1 MLRRVPPSLR
11 RALLSSA
18 STHYGGAQIPNP
30 SHSPSQTLLPQW
42 RRHASVASSSAPP
55 QSPPPPSSPR
65 GPSRSGGGGPTVS
78 SPNPAEV
85 AKFAAIAET
94 WWDANGPFKPLHLM
108 NPTRLSFIRSTLC
121 RHFRRD
127 PYSSKPLEGLKV
139 IDVGCGGGILSEPL
153 ARMGATV
160 TAIDAVN
167 KNIKIASIH
176 AASDPTTAS
185 IEYCC
190 TTAEA
195 LVKEKRLFDAVIS
208 LEVIEHVA
216 NPLEFCESLS
226 ALTVPNGATV
236 VSTIN
241 RSMRAYATAIVAAEY
256 ILRWLPRGTH
266 EWSKLVTPEEVSLML
281 QKAAVSVEEMA
292 GFVYNPLSGEW
303 SLSDDISV
311 NYIAFGVKKSET
323 PSTNCT

>member
-1 MLRRVPPSLR
+1 MLRRMPPSLR

-18 STHYGGAQIPNP
+18 SPHYGGVHVRNP
-30 SHSPSQTLLPQW
+30 SLSPSQALLPQW
-42 RRHASVASSSAPP
+42 RRQASVASPSAPTP
-55 QSPPPPSSPR
+55 PPPPPPSPPR
-65 GPSRSGGGGPTVS
+65 GPSRLGEGGPTVS
-78 SPNPAEV
+78 SLNPAEV
-85 AKFAAIAET
+85 AKFAALAET
-94 WWDANGPFKPLHLM
+94 WWDSNGPFKPLHLM

-127 PYSSKPLEGLKV
+127 PYSSKPFEGLKV

-160 TAIDAVN
+160 TAIDAVD
-167 KNIKIASIH
+167 KNITIASIH

-195 LVKEKRLFDAVIS
+195 LVKEKRMFDAVIS

-226 ALTVPNGATV
+226 ALTVPNGVTV

-266 EWSKLVTPEEVSLML
+266 EWSKLVTPEELSLML
-281 QKAAVSVEEMA
+281 QKASVSVEEMA
-292 GFVYNPLSGEW
+292 GFVYNP

-311 NYIAFGVKKSET
+311 NYIAFGVKSEM
-323 PSTNCT
+323 PSSNGT

>member
-1 MLRRVPPSLR
+1 MLRR
-11 RALLSSA
+11 AFLSSA
-18 STHYGGAQIPNP
+18 SPLHGRARIQAQ
-30 SHSPSQTLLPQW
+30 LPQW
-42 RRHASVASSSAPP
+42 NSYASVASSSAPP
-55 QSPPPPSSPR
+55 QQQPPPPPPPPSPPR
-65 GPSRSGGGGPTVS
+65 GPSRSSGGGPTVS
-78 SPNPAEV
+78 SLNPAEV
-85 AKFAAIAET
+85 AKFASIAET
-94 WWDANGPFKPLHLM
+94 W
-108 NPTRLSFIRSTLC
+108 
-121 RHFRRD
+121 RD
-127 PYSSKPLEGLKV
+127 PNSSKPLEGLKV

-160 TAIDAVN
+160 TAIDAVD

-190 TTAEA
+190 ATAEE

-208 LEVIEHVA
+208 LETMVVLHFIENTRPEAVIEHVA

-266 EWSKLVTPEEVSLML
+266 EWSKLVTPEELVLML
-281 QKAAVSVEEMA
+281 QRASVSVEEMA

-311 NYIAFGVKKSET
+311 NYIAFGVKKSKAS
-323 PSTNCT
+323 STNGREASLS

>member
-1 MLRRVPPSLR
+1 MLRRLAPAVS

-18 STHYGGAQIPNP
+18 SNPSGRSKIPVP
-30 SHSPSQTLLPQW
+30 SHSPPGALLSHW
-42 RRHASVASSSAPP
+42 RRCASASSSSA
-55 QSPPPPSSPR
+55 SPPPPPPPPPK
-65 GPSRSGGGGPTVS
+65 GAPQSGSGTTVS
-78 SPNPAEV
+78 SLNPAEV

-94 WWDANGPFKPLHLM
+94 W
-108 NPTRLSFIRSTLC
+108 
-121 RHFRRD
+121 RD

-160 TAIDAVN
+160 TAIDAVD
-167 KNIKIASIH
+167 KNIKIASVH
-176 AASDPTTAS
+176 AASDPMTAS

-190 TTAEA
+190 TTAEE
-195 LVKEKRLFDAVIS
+195 LVKQKRQFDAVIS

-216 NPLEFCESLS
+216 NPLEFCQSLS

-256 ILRWLPRGTH
+256 ILRWLPKGTH
-266 EWSKLVTPEEVSLML
+266 EWSKLVTPEELVLML
-281 QKAAVSVEEMA
+281 QKASVSVQEIA

-311 NYIAFGVKKSET
+311 NYIALGIKKSEAPSAMSEAPSAMSEPPSAMT
-323 PSTNCT
+323 EAPSTMTEVSSTMAKKQG

>member
-11 RALLSSA
+11 RALLSS
-18 STHYGGAQIPNP
+18 TYTRYVGAQIPNP

-42 RRHASVASSSAPP
+42 RRHAAVSSSSAPP
-55 QSPPPPSSPR
+55 QPPLPPSPPR

-78 SPNPAEV
+78 SLNPAEV

-153 ARMGATV
+153 ARMGAAV
-160 TAIDAVN
+160 TAIDAVD

-176 AASDPTTAS
+176 AASDPETAS
-185 IEYCC
+185 IEYYC

-226 ALTVPNGATV
+226 ALTAPNGATV

-241 RSMRAYATAIVAAEY
+241 RSMRAYTTAIVAAEY

-266 EWSKLVTPEEVSLML
+266 EWSKLVTPEELSLML
-281 QKAAVSVEEMA
+281 QKASVSVEEMA

-303 SLSDDISV
+303 SLSDDVSV

>member
-18 STHYGGAQIPNP
+18 SPHYGRVHVRNP
-30 SHSPSQTLLPQW
+30 SLSPSQALLHQW
-42 RRHASVASSSAPP
+42 RRQASVASPSAPTP
-55 QSPPPPSSPR
+55 PPPPPPPSPPR
-65 GPSRSGGGGPTVS
+65 GPSRLGGGGPTVS
-78 SPNPAEV
+78 SLNPAEV
-85 AKFAAIAET
+85 AKFAALAET
-94 WWDANGPFKPLHLM
+94 W
-108 NPTRLSFIRSTLC
+108 
-121 RHFRRD
+121 RD
-127 PYSSKPLEGLKV
+127 PYSSKPFEGLKV

-160 TAIDAVN
+160 TAIDAVD
-167 KNIKIASIH
+167 KNITIASIH

-185 IEYCC
+185 IEYCS

-195 LVKEKRLFDAVIS
+195 LVKEKRMFDAVIS

-266 EWSKLVTPEEVSLML
+266 EWSKLVTPEELSLML
-281 QKAAVSVEEMA
+281 QKASVSVEEMA
-292 GFVYNPLSGEW
+292 GFVYNLLSGEW
-303 SLSDDISV
+303 SLSNDISV
-311 NYIAFGVKKSET
+311 NYIAFGVKSEM
-323 PSTNCT
+323 PSTNGT